1 MEVMHYISAA
11 KAEQRKLFAWLV
23 DPEKAESSGQWLVG
37 SGQWSVVSG
46 QRADSEAVELPN
58 MLIFVGG
65 SSGGEQTEKVVKQL
79 KAQYDVPVVLFPGN
93 VRQVTSEADALLFL
107 SLLSGRNAEMLV
119 GQQVRAAEAVR
130 QAGIET
136 IPMGYILVNGGIE
149 SAVARVSG
157 TQPIAQEAVDE
168 IVQTAMAAEMM
179 GKQLVYLE
187 AGSGALEPVR
197 AEVIRAVRAAISCP
211 LIVGG
216 GIRSTETM
224 QRAFNAGADIVVVG
238 NWLEEHPEALE
249 EFKTLSNSPLK
260 GENKTPSIS
269 PLKGEN
275 KTPSISPLKG
285 ENQKSPFKGDLEGQ
299 DDARYMGMALR
310 EAEKA
315 FEAGEV
321 PVGCV
326 VVSQG
331 QVIGRG
337 HNLTET
343 LQDVTAHAEMQALTA
358 AAQTVG
364 GKYLQDA
371 TLYVTVEPCVMCA
384 GAIGWAQVKRVVYG
398 CADEKRGFTRF
409 APKALHAKAT
419 VVSGVCEEECRTLMQ
434 AFFRKKRG

>member
-23 DPEKAESSGQWLVG
+23 DPEKAEAGPTPSLPTKGGGIIMRHIDGTSITARDTVG
-37 SGQWSVVSG
+37 VSP
-46 QRADSEAVELPN
+46 VN

-136 IPMGYILVNGGIE
+136 IPMGYILVDGGRE

-179 GKQLVYLE
+179 GKQVVYLE

-197 AEVIRAVRAAISCP
+197 EEVIRAVRAAISCP

-216 GIRSTETM
+216 GIRSTEAM
-224 QRAFNAGADIVVVG
+224 QRAYDAGADIVVVG

-249 EFKTLSNSPLK
+249 EFKTLSN
-260 GENKTPSIS
+260 
-269 PLKGEN
+269 
-275 KTPSISPLKG
+275 SPLKG

-337 HNLTET
+337 HNLTEG

-419 VVSGVCEEECRTLMQ
+419 VVSGVCEDECRTLMQ

>member
-1 MEVMHYISAA
+1 
-11 KAEQRKLFAWLV
+11 
-23 DPEKAESSGQWLVG
+23 
-37 SGQWSVVSG
+37 
-46 QRADSEAVELPN
+46 

-65 SSGGEQTEKVVKQL
+65 SSGGEQTEKVVRQL

-93 VRQVTSEADALLFL
+93 VSQVTAEADALLFL

-130 QAGIET
+130 QAAIET
-136 IPMGYILVNGGIE
+136 IPMGYILVDGGRE
-149 SAVARVSG
+149 TAVARVSG
-157 TQPIAQEAVDE
+157 TRPIAQEAVDE
-168 IVQTAMAAEMM
+168 IVRTAMAAEMM

-197 AEVIRAVRAAISCP
+197 EEVIRAVRAAIACP

-216 GIRSTETM
+216 GIRSTEAM
-224 QRAFNAGADIVVVG
+224 QRAYDAGADIVVVG
-238 NWLEEHPEALE
+238 NWLEEHPEEVEKFYNLTIDNLTID
-249 EFKTLSNSPLK
+249 KTLTAQHSTVTTMVRLPTNRDNTSDRTSFP
-260 GENKTPSIS
+260 PS
-269 PLKGEN
+269 
-275 KTPSISPLKG
+275 T
-285 ENQKSPFKGDLEGQ
+285 
-299 DDARYMGMALR
+299 DDERYMGMALH

-326 VVSQG
+326 VVAQG

-398 CADEKRGFTRF
+398 CGDEKRGFTRF
-409 APKALHAKAT
+409 APHALHAKAM
-419 VVSGVCEEECRTLMQ
+419 VVSGVREDECRALMQ
-434 AFFRKKRG
+434 AFFKGRR